1 MAEPNLLFHEETFRV
16 GGYDV
21 DLHKVASIP
30 SMIQMMHETAM
41 QHVLLL
47 GLSALELA
55 PLNLG
60 WVLIR
65 QQMHVFRQPGLG
77 ETIRVHTHPSGRDR
91 AFAYRDFQVRD
102 EAGEL
107 LATATTAWLLMD
119 TNTRRM
125 ARYPDFILAWLDK
138 TETNDHLPRP
148 GGDFPALANPDVEK
162 SFLVN
167 WHDLDFN
174 HHLTNFYYQKWML
187 ETTPNAIL
195 ENFQLREYKI
205 QFKGESL
212 LGDTLIA
219 QSQELEPGV
228 FAHSI
233 RKDDQEIASGWT
245 RWTVDG
251 GRLTGDG

>member
-30 SMIQMMHETAM
+30 SMIQMMHEAAM
-41 QHVLLL
+41 QHVLHL

-77 ETIRVHTHPSGRDR
+77 EIIRVHTRPSGRDR
-91 AFAYRDFQVRD
+91 AFAYRDFRVLD
-102 EAGEL
+102 EAGSL

-119 TNTRRM
+119 TQTRRM
-125 ARYPDFILAWLDK
+125 ARYPEFIQSWLDK
-138 TETNDHLPRP
+138 TEAQDHLPRP
-148 GGDFPALANPDVEK
+148 VADFPPLTEPGLEK
-162 SFLVN
+162 TFLVN

-174 HHLTNFYYQKWML
+174 HHLTNFYYQKWIL
-187 ETTPNAIL
+187 ETTPNDVL
-195 ENFQLREYKI
+195 EKYHLQEYKI

-228 FAHSI
+228 FVHSI

-245 RWTVDG
+245 RWILDV
-251 GRLTGDG
+251 RR